1 MVSESKITFSKREL
15 IDILISVIVLG
26 FIFSF
31 RKWGSIESGL
41 ANFAWATVVVGFAFI
56 IHEMGHKIL
65 AEMYDCYAEFKLF
78 PSFLMISLLITFL
91 TQGYFIIAATG
102 AVVISTAYFT
112 RLGYK
117 YVNITLEEK
126 GKIALAGAVSNIFLA
141 FVFKIFGFA
150 LPTNLLTEI
159 IRINAI
165 IAFFNLLPIPPL
177 DGSKVIA
184 WSRVIWILGMVS
196 SLIIAFLLPEMQL
209 IWVILVLI
217 PTIAGLFLLAQKFGL
232 K

>member
-1 MVSESKITFSKREL
+1 MVFESKITVSKREI
-15 IDILISVIVLG
+15 IDILISIVALG
-26 FIFSF
+26 FMFSF
-31 RKWGSIESGL
+31 RKWGSIELGL

-56 IHEMGHKIL
+56 IHEMGHKIM
-65 AEMYDCYAEFKLF
+65 AEMYDCYAEFRLF
-78 PSFLMISLLITFL
+78 PSFLLISLFLTFL

-126 GKIALAGAVSNIFLA
+126 GRIAFAGPISNIFLA
-141 FVFKIFGFA
+141 FVFKLFGFA
-150 LPTNLLTEI
+150 LPANLLTEI
-159 IRINAI
+159 ISINAL

-177 DGSKVIA
+177 DGSKIIT
-184 WSRVIWILGMVS
+184 WSRVTWILGMAS
-196 SLIIAFLLPEMQL
+196 SLVVAFLLPEMQL
-209 IWVILVLI
+209 IWVILILI
-217 PTIAGLFLLAQKFGL
+217 PVIVGLFLLSQKFGL